1 MFLKSLRIEN
11 SDGPIRHIK
20 FHEGLNLI
28 VDETPTDKAEATG
41 NNVGK
46 TTVLMLVDFCLGA
59 SAKGIYTDP
68 ETKKNEDAVVKD
80 FLLGTEV
87 LVTLTLTADLNDVFA
102 EEVVIER
109 NFLPR
114 GKHVRRINGAQLTEQ
129 AFEEHLTNQLFPGH
143 FGKKPTFAQ
152 IVSHNI
158 RYKDLSISNT
168 LKTLDRYTRDDEYE
182 TLYLF
187 LLGCKFDNGDAKQN
201 LLAKIRTETAFK
213 VRLEARQTRSAYE
226 ASLALLQSEIDRLNR
241 QRAGFNTNPDYED
254 DLRNRDKLRYQI
266 SLLSSNIS
274 RLSLKRDLIQEA
286 VQEVNSGALDID
298 ARQLEALYTQVSTSL
313 GTVHRS
319 FAELLDFHNK
329 MVKEKARYI
338 QKDLPKIRSELLE
351 YEGQLKA
358 LLSTEKNITDK
369 LSSTGSFALL
379 EHVISS
385 LNENYRKKGEYEAI
399 IEQISQSE
407 KTLVKLQEDLEKIDD
422 LLFSEAFEA
431 EVQERVNKFNE
442 FFAHISKEL
451 YGEEYA
457 LKFDRSV
464 TKTGQRVYKFS
475 AFNTNFSS
483 GKKQGEITC
492 FDIAYTLYADD
503 QGIPCYHFLLN
514 DKKELMHDNQL
525 VKIAELVNCERRN
538 IQFVASILR
547 DKLPKEL
554 NQESYFVV
562 RLSQSDKLFR
572 IENQ

>member
-11 SDGPIRHIK
+11 SRGPIRLVK

-28 VDETPTDKAEATG
+28 VDETPSDKVDATG

-46 TTVLMLVDFCLGA
+46 TTVLMLIDFCLGA
-59 SAKGIYTDP
+59 SAKAIYTDP

-80 FLLGTEV
+80 FLVSTEV
-87 LVTLTLTADLNDVFA
+87 LVTLTLSADINDAFA
-102 EEVVIER
+102 EEIVIER
-109 NFLPR
+109 NFLAR
-114 GKHVRRINGAQLTEQ
+114 SKHVRRVNGVQLTEQ
-129 AFEEHLTNQLFPGH
+129 AFEEYLTNQLFPGH

-152 IVSHNI
+152 IISHNI

-187 LLGCKFDNGDAKQN
+187 LLGCKFDNGDVKQN

-213 VRLEARQTRSAYE
+213 ARLEARQTKSAYE

-241 QRAGFNTNPDYED
+241 QRSAFNTNPDYED
-254 DLRNRDKLRYQI
+254 DLRNRDKARYQI
-266 SLLSSNIS
+266 SLLGSKIS

-286 VQEVNSGALDID
+286 VQEVNSGVVDID
-298 ARQLEALYTQVSTSL
+298 ARQLEALYSQVSAAL

-319 FAELLDFHNK
+319 FAELLEFHNK
-329 MVKEKARYI
+329 MVEEKAKYI
-338 QKDLPKIRSELLE
+338 QKDLPGIRQELVE
-351 YEGQLKA
+351 YDEQLKV
-358 LLSTEKNITDK
+358 LLATEKSLAEK
-369 LSSTGSFALL
+369 LSNTGSFVLL
-379 EHVISS
+379 EQIITS
-385 LNENYRKKGEYEAI
+385 LNESYRKKGEYEAI

-407 KTLVKLQEDLEKIDD
+407 KTLTTLQEDLEKIDD
-422 LLFSEAFEA
+422 LLFSEEFEA

-442 FFAHISKEL
+442 FFARISKEL

-457 LKFDRSV
+457 LKVDRAV

-492 FDIAYTLYADD
+492 FDVAYTLYADD
-503 QGIPCYHFLLN
+503 QGISCYHFLLN

-525 VKIAELVNCERRN
+525 VKIAELVNRERRHV
-538 IQFVASILR
+538 QFVASILR

-554 NQESYFVV
+554 NQEGYFVV
-562 RLSQSDKLFR
+562 RLSQSEKLFR
-572 IENQ
+572 IENE

>member
-11 SDGPIRHIK
+11 SGGLIRHIK

-28 VDETPTDKAEATG
+28 VDETQNDKAGATG

-46 TTVLMLVDFCLGA
+46 TTVLMLIDFCLGA
-59 SAKGIYTDP
+59 NAKGIYTDP

-87 LVTLTLTADLNDVFA
+87 LVTLTLTTDLNDAFA
-102 EEVVIER
+102 EELVIER

-114 GKHVRRINGAQLTEQ
+114 GKHVRRINGVQLTEQ
-129 AFEEHLTNQLFPGH
+129 AFEEILTNQLFPGH
-143 FGKKPTFAQ
+143 FGKKPTFSQ

-201 LLAKIRTETAFK
+201 LLAKIRIETTFK
-213 VRLEARQTRSAYE
+213 ARLETRQTRSAYE
-226 ASLALLQSEIDRLNR
+226 ASLSLLQSEIDRLNQ
-241 QRAGFNTNPDYED
+241 QRAQFNTNPDYED
-254 DLRNRDKLRYQI
+254 DLRNRDKIRYQI
-266 SLLSSNIS
+266 SLLSSKIS
-274 RLSLKRDLIQEA
+274 RLCLKRDLIQEA
-286 VQEVNSGALDID
+286 VQEVDSGAIDID
-298 ARQLEALYTQVSTSL
+298 IRQLEALYSQVSDSL
-313 GTVHRS
+313 GKIHRS

-329 MVKEKARYI
+329 MIEEKSRYI
-338 QKDLPKIRSELLE
+338 QKDLPRIKLELVQ
-351 YEGQLKA
+351 YEVQLKA
-358 LLSTEKNITDK
+358 LLNSEKNLTDK
-369 LSSTGSFALL
+369 LSCTGSFALL

-407 KTLVKLQEDLEKIDD
+407 KALLKYQDELEKIDD
-422 LLFSEAFEA
+422 LLFSEDFEA

-457 LKFDRSV
+457 LKFDRAV

-525 VKIAELVNCERRN
+525 VKIAELVNSKRHHV
-538 IQFVASILR
+538 QFVASILR

-562 RLSQSDKLFR
+562 RLSQSEKLFR
-572 IENQ
+572 IENE

>member
-1 MFLKSLRIEN
+1 MFLKSLKIEN
-11 SDGPIRHIK
+11 SGGLIRHIK
-20 FHEGLNLI
+20 FHDGLNLI
-28 VDETPTDKAEATG
+28 VDETPTDKADATG

-46 TTVLMLVDFCLGA
+46 TTVLMLIDFCLGA
-59 SAKGIYTDP
+59 SGKGIYTDP
-68 ETKKNEDAVVKD
+68 ETKKNEDAIVKD
-80 FLLGTEV
+80 FLINTEV
-87 LVTLTLTADLNDVFA
+87 LVTLTLTADLNDTFA
-102 EEVVIER
+102 EELVIER
-109 NFLPR
+109 NFLAR
-114 GKHVRRINGAQLTEQ
+114 NRHVRRINGVQLTEQ

-213 VRLEARQTRSAYE
+213 ARLEARQTKSAYE

-241 QRAGFNTNPDYED
+241 QRSAFNTNPDYED
-254 DLRNRDKLRYQI
+254 DLRKRDGVRYQI
-266 SLLSSNIS
+266 SLLSSKIS

-286 VQEVNSGALDID
+286 VQEVNSGAVDID
-298 ARQLEALYTQVSTSL
+298 ARQLEALYSQVSASL

-319 FAELLDFHNK
+319 FAELLQFHNR
-329 MVKEKARYI
+329 MVEEKAKYI
-338 QKDLPKIRSELLE
+338 QKDLPAIRQELIG
-351 YEGQLKA
+351 YEEQLKEFLA
-358 LLSTEKNITDK
+358 VEKDLAEKLST
-369 LSSTGSFALL
+369 TGSFALL
-379 EHVISS
+379 EQIISS
-385 LNENYRKKGEYEAI
+385 LNESYRKKGEYEAV
-399 IEQISQSE
+399 IEQISQSD
-407 KTLVKLQEDLEKIDD
+407 KTLGKLQEDLEKIDD

-457 LKFDRSV
+457 LKFDRAV

-525 VKIAELVNCERRN
+525 VKIAELVNREKRHV
-538 IQFVASILR
+538 QFVASILR

-554 NQESYFVV
+554 NQEGYFVV
-562 RLSQSDKLFR
+562 RLSQSEKLFR
-572 IENQ
+572 IEND

>member
-11 SDGPIRHIK
+11 SGGLIRHLK

-28 VDETPTDKAEATG
+28 VDETPTDKADATG

-46 TTVLMLVDFCLGA
+46 TTVLMLIDFCLGA
-59 SAKGIYTDP
+59 SPKGIYTDP
-68 ETKKNEDAVVKD
+68 ETKKNEDTVVKN

-87 LVTLTLTADLNDVFA
+87 LVTLTLTADLNDALA
-102 EEVVIER
+102 EQVVIER

-114 GKHVRRINGAQLTEQ
+114 NKHVRRVNGAQLTED
-129 AFEEHLTNQLFPGH
+129 AYEEYLTNQLFPSH
-143 FGKKPTFAQ
+143 YGKKPTFAQ

-201 LLAKIRTETAFK
+201 LLAKIRTETTFK
-213 VRLEARQTRSAYE
+213 ARLETRQTRSAYE
-226 ASLALLQSEIDRLNR
+226 ASLALLQTEIDRLNR
-241 QRAGFNTNPDYED
+241 LRAGFNTNPDYEV
-254 DLRNRDKLRYQI
+254 DLRKRDRIRYEV
-266 SLLSSNIS
+266 SLLSSKIS
-274 RLSLKRDLIQEA
+274 RLSLRRDLIQEA
-286 VQEVNSGALDID
+286 VQEINSGAVDID
-298 ARQLEALYTQVSTSL
+298 ARQLEALYSQVSQSL
-313 GTVHRS
+313 GAVHRS
-319 FAELLDFHNK
+319 FAELLEFHNK
-329 MVKEKARYI
+329 MVGEKARYI
-338 QKDLPKIRSELLE
+338 QKDLPEIKSELIS
-351 YEGQLKA
+351 YEQQLKS
-358 LLSTEKNITDK
+358 LLNLEKELGAK

-379 EHVISS
+379 EQIISS

-399 IEQISQSE
+399 IEQISQSDR
-407 KTLVKLQEDLEKIDD
+407 TLAKLQEDLEKIDD
-422 LLFSEAFEA
+422 VLFSEAFET
-431 EVQERVNKFNE
+431 EVQERVNRFND
-442 FFAHISKEL
+442 FFSRISKEL

-457 LKFDRSV
+457 LKFDRAT
-464 TKTGQRVYKFS
+464 TKTGQKVYKFS

-503 QGIPCYHFLLN
+503 QCIPCYHFLLS

-525 VKIAELVNCERRN
+525 VKIAELVNRERN
-538 IQFVASILR
+538 QVQFVAPILR

-554 NQESYFVV
+554 NQEGYFVV
-562 RLSQSDKLFR
+562 RLSQSEKLFK
-572 IENQ
+572 IESE